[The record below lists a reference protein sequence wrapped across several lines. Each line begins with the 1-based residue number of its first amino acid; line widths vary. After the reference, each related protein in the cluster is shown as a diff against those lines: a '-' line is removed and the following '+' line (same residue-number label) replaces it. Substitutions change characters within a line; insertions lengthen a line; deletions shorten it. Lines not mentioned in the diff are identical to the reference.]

1 MSHFVGLVILTPE
14 YAKEHTLEDSL
25 SKYDEN
31 MEVDSYVYGKVEEYE
46 KVSFLRHYN
55 KKVIGDSKSL
65 AKRFYDDCHN
75 KEGFFTK
82 AQLAEKW
89 GKKEDEIEDSS
100 YIEATPYWN
109 RECYANWFKD
119 IFPEVFEKFAECY
132 EENGEDWN
140 DNSWKLNEETGIWEE
155 FSKYN
160 PDSKWDWYSIGG
172 RWNQG
177 IKTKSGENVNACF
190 LGEIDWS
197 PFKPED
203 YCKEAKKD
211 LSGKEYYPLKDGV
224 NWHFTSESVPFC
236 VIIDGDWYERG
247 QMGFWA
253 CVANEKDTKSWNEE
267 FMELIKNLPENSE
280 VYNVDFHI

>member
-14 YAKEHTLEDSL
+14 YAKEHTLEDAL
-25 SKYDEN
+25 SKYDEH

-46 KVSFLRHYN
+46 KVSFLNHYN

-140 DNSWKLNEETGIWEE
+140 DNSWKLNEETGVWEE
-155 FSKYN
+155 WSTYN
-160 PDSKWDWYSIGG
+160 PDSVYDWYSLGG
-172 RWNQG
+172 RWSQS
-177 IKTKSGENVNACF
+177 IKTKSGELVNECF
-190 LGEIDWS
+190 LDEIDWS

-203 YCKEAKKD
+203 YEEETKKD
-211 LSGKEYYPLKDGV
+211 WRGKEYRPLKENV
-224 NWHFTSESVPFC
+224 KWHFTKDNPPYCLFVDGEHISKGKMGWWAISTDEKEDWNEQVQNMLKK
-236 VIIDGDWYERG
+236 IDG
-247 QMGFWA
+247 
-253 CVANEKDTKSWNEE
+253 KS
-267 FMELIKNLPENSE
+267 L
-280 VYNVDFHI
+280 VYLMDFHI